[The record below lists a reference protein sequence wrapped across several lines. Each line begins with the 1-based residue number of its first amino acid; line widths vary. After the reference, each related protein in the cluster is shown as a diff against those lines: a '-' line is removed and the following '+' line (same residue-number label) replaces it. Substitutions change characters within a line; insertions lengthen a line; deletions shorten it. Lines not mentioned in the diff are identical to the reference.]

1 MSRVPRYRTSSRS
14 NFLFLLL
21 LLHVVSGTFGVDSE
35 ETTQRNGEVLLTEEK
50 ELLLLEEKV
59 VVAGREE
66 RRGRRLGEQ
75 EVVYEERTSGK
86 CTDGGAGWGY
96 LTTKAACEE
105 GAGVVGWSDVT
116 ASTASS
122 TNYPR
127 GCFLYNGRP
136 LFYFVFLKFK
146 RVV

>member
-35 ETTQRNGEVLLTEEK
+35 ETTQRNGEALLTEET

-66 RRGRRLGEQ
+66 GRGRRLGAQ
-75 EVVYEERTSGK
+75 EEVYDLTERTSGR

-116 ASTASS
+116 ASTRSAS
-122 TNYPR
+122 YEPR
-127 GCFLYNGRP
+127 GCSRP
-136 LFYFVFLKFK
+136 APWRSIV
-146 RVV
+146 